1 MANYIIYTDEIVNM
15 RVSCIEADAQAM
27 ATANNAYL
35 SLDTF
40 DNYDLNQLEAVNGV
54 IQVKSQAAQDA
65 ENVALLL
72 ESRRSERNSMFAN
85 TLDRMNVIWY
95 NSLTSQQQQ
104 DLSAWRAEWLDYPST
119 GIRPDDLD
127 IF

>member
-104 DLSAWRAEWLDYPST
+104 DLSAWRAEWLDYP
-119 GIRPDDLD
+119 
-127 IF
+127 